1 MQEKDSYLNF
11 TKEEIEQKA
20 IKYLK
25 DNKENF
31 FNTYLNECLPLDE
44 KLAIFTAGSSGSGKT
59 EFAEY
64 ILEQEKN
71 LIHLDIDS
79 IREYFSS
86 IGYKGS
92 NSKLFQRPSSWGV
105 HFLFDE
111 AVKKKGL
118 SIIMD
123 SNFASFE
130 LANRN
135 IKSLIKRGYNIE
147 IYYIYDDLKKCFL
160 YTKKRETITKRA
172 VPEDVFFN
180 SVIKSRETII
190 KIKKEYGN
198 SITLN
203 LIDKTTNSEY
213 FDITVDLFENTIPVF
228 KGNF

>member
-1 MQEKDSYLNF
+1 MNKN
-11 TKEEIEQKA
+11 KEQIENEA
-20 IKYLK
+20 IQYLK
-25 DNKENF
+25 DTKDKFFEFYLDKCEPLENK
-31 FNTYLNECLPLDE
+31 T
-44 KLAIFTAGSSGSGKT
+44 AIFTAGASGSGKT

-64 ILEQEKN
+64 ILELEPN
-71 LIHLDIDS
+71 FIHLDIDS

-86 IGYKGS
+86 IGYNGS
-92 NSKLFQRPSSWGV
+92 NSKLFQKPSSWGV

-123 SNFASFE
+123 SNFSSFE

-160 YTKKRETITKRA
+160 YTKKRETITKRT
-172 VPEDVFFN
+172 VPEDIFYK

-190 KIKKEYGN
+190 QIKKEYGN
-198 SITLN
+198 SIMLN
-203 LIDKTTNSEY
+203 LIDKRTNSEY
-213 FDITVDLFENTIPVF
+213 IDISVNVFEDIIPVF
-228 KGNF
+228 KGEF

>member
-1 MQEKDSYLNF
+1 MSL

-25 DNKENF
+25 DTKEDF
-31 FNTYLNECLPLDE
+31 FNTYLKDCLPLDE
-44 KLAIFTAGSSGSGKT
+44 KIAIFTAGSSGSGKT
-59 EFAEY
+59 EFAEF
-64 ILEQEKN
+64 ILEQEQN

-86 IGYKGS
+86 IGYNGT
-92 NSKLFQRPSSWGV
+92 NSKLFQKPSSWGV

-123 SNFASFE
+123 SNFSSFE

-147 IYYIYDDLKKCFL
+147 VYYIYDDLKKCFL
-160 YTKKRETITKRA
+160 YTKKRETITKRT

-180 SVIKSRETII
+180 SVTKSRETVI
-190 KIKKEYGN
+190 KIKKEYEN

-213 FDITVDLFENTIPVF
+213 IDISVELFENTIPVF
-228 KGNF
+228 KGEF

>member
-1 MQEKDSYLNF
+1 LNK
-11 TKEEIEQKA
+11 TKEDIEQKA

-25 DNKENF
+25 DTKVNF
-31 FNTYLNECLPLDE
+31 FDTYLKDCLPLDD

-59 EFAEY
+59 EFAEF
-64 ILEQEKN
+64 ILEQENN

-86 IGYKGS
+86 IGYNGS
-92 NSKLFQRPSSWGV
+92 NSKLFQKPSSWGV

-111 AVKKKGL
+111 AVKKRGL

-123 SNFASFE
+123 SNFSSFE

-147 IYYIYDDLKKCFL
+147 VYYIYDDLKKCFL
-160 YTKKRETITKRA
+160 YTKKRETITKRT

-180 SVIKSRETII
+180 SVIKSRETVI
-190 KIKKEYGN
+190 KIKKEYGS

-213 FDITVDLFENTIPVF
+213 MDVSVDLFENIIPIF
-228 KGNF
+228 KGKF